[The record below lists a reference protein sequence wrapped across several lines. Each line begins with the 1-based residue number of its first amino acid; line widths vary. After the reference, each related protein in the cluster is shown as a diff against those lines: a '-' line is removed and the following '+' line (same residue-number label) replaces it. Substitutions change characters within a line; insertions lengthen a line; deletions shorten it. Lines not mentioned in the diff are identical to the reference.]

1 MKDTEV
7 PAALAALLAG
17 MHAGEVDQVAE
28 NVADNIVLKSPIF
41 ADPFVGREQ
50 ALAVIGHLL
59 GAVDEFDSGE
69 ILIGEACFAVRL
81 TLKVGAVEVEGVDI
95 VTVDEVGK
103 VDSMTIQWRPLPAI
117 VAVQNR
123 LAPAVGVPV
132 LKLTPAD

>member
-7 PAALAALLAG
+7 PAAVTALLAG
-17 MHAGEVDQVAE
+17 MHAGDVEKVAE
-28 NVADNIVLKSPIF
+28 NVADGIVLKSPIF

-69 ILIGEACFAVRL
+69 ILIGETCFAVQL
-81 TLKVGAVEVEGVDI
+81 TLKAGATEVEGVDI
-95 VTVDEVGK
+95 VTVDDGGK

-117 VAVQNR
+117 VEVQNR
-123 LAPAVGVPV
+123 LAPAVGVPA
-132 LKLTPAD
+132 LKLMPAD